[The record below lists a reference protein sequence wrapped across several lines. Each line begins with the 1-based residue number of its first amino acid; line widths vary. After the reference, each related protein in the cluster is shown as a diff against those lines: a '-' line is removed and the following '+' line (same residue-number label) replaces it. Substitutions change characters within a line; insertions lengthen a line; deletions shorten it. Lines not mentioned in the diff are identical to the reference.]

1 MVESELTQ
9 DLVRAGKT
17 FIGRLEE
24 SGVSPDVAFWLHS
37 TEDDSWKLILVEVK
51 LSSGGPKAGYS
62 RIESVLSKHQVELE
76 PLGLDDVV
84 IERPNSHIVS
94 LIRKAVRTKDK
105 GVRFRN
111 TVVNGT
117 LIDDAYIHRS
127 RKRAREPLLRHRNQT

>member
-1 MVESELTQ
+1 M
-9 DLVRAGKT
+9 
-17 FIGRLEE
+17 
-24 SGVSPDVAFWLHS
+24 SPDVAFWLHS